1 MNKNYKNKKCA
12 AIIILSVLAVCLAV
26 GLVWYVGRMGKAEF
40 PLEEPEVA
48 KPETAVTVQ
57 EADEGATMGPKA
69 GPGQEPKQETG
80 QGAVQEETHSGVAEP
95 LEGENCG
102 EDGAGLAETE
112 PAGADESRQ
121 LPEDAASA
129 EEPPAEADSNAVVE
143 GSDMGGNCQPE
154 QAPPQESQPQG
165 GDANPAG
172 AVYVPGFGYIE
183 SSGPNRQ
190 ETSRAEGDWDKQIGT
205 MQ

>member
-26 GLVWYVGRMGKAEF
+26 GLVWYVGTMGKAEF

-57 EADEGATMGPKA
+57 EADDGATMGPKA
-69 GPGQEPKQETG
+69 GSGQESKQE
-80 QGAVQEETHSGVAEP
+80 AVQEETHSGIAEP
-95 LEGENCG
+95 LERENCG
-102 EDGAGLAETE
+102 EAGAGLAETE

-121 LPEDAASA
+121 LPEDAVPTA
-129 EEPPAEADSNAVVE
+129 EPPAEAESNAVVE

-154 QAPPQESQPQG
+154 QTPPQESQPQV